1 MKATQL
7 LRTQFDSAHHTMEQ
21 TVGDATATVMNFN
34 KTNKAI
40 PVGAA
45 YAHAVLEEDLL
56 LSSMLANKK
65 PVYKDAKSV
74 GLSQEIPGMDH
85 WDQHEKWYLTV
96 KVDLKKFRAYAK
108 KVYKATDDYLATL
121 TDKDLDMVIERPM
134 VGKQTVGFLL
144 TNFFLLHI
152 ANLAGEVSAA
162 KGFQGLKGY
171 PW

>member
-1 MKATQL
+1 MKAIQL
-7 LRTQFDSAHHTMEQ
+7 LRMQFDSAHHTMEA
-21 TVGDATATVMNFN
+21 TVGEAKASVMNFN

-45 YAHAVLEEDLL
+45 YAHAVLEEDIL

-65 PVYKDAKSV
+65 PIFKSTDQV
-74 GLSQEIPGMDH
+74 GISKEIPSMDK
-85 WDQHEKWYLTV
+85 WDQHEKRYLTV

-108 KVYKATDDYLATL
+108 KVYKATDEYLATL
-121 TDKDLDMVIERPM
+121 EDKDLDTVMDRPM